1 MTLRRVLA
9 ISAGAVVFILVFV
22 LFDALSSAVFPK
34 PSGFDPND
42 PDAVLAHIV
51 NTPPAAL
58 AVTLLGAMVGA
69 FAASYATATLMG
81 ASGAMWGAVTGAVG
95 LVATMGHALTNQHP
109 LWFIGAAPIGIA
121 AGSALAV
128 WLNMRRKPAPKK
140 RSTPP
145 RKAA

>member
-22 LFDALSSAVFPK
+22 LFDALSSAIFPT

-42 PDAVLAHIV
+42 PDAVLAHLA

-58 AVTLLGAMVGA
+58 AVTLLGATVAA
-69 FAASYATATLMG
+69 FAGAYATATLIG
-81 ASGAMWGAVTGAVG
+81 AAGAMWGVVTGAVG
-95 LVATMGHALTNQHP
+95 LIATMAHALTNQHP
-109 LWFIGAAPIGIA
+109 LWFIAAAPIGIA

-128 WLNMRRKPAPKK
+128 WFNMRRKPVRKI
-140 RSTPP
+140 RTTPP